1 MLRAF
6 TLALISS
13 FAAVVSASAQ
23 APGADAAAPGD
34 RLAAGKQVYMTVCV
48 ACHQPT
54 GMGLPGVFPPLL
66 RSEYI
71 AESPE
76 RLAALILKGAAG
88 AMTVDGKVY
97 NNIMPG
103 QELML
108 SDQKIADV
116 MSFSR
121 ANFGNAA
128 PPVSPELVAATRKKF
143 ADRKAPWS
151 EAELKAWKDDPAT
164 TAPTTTVPAK

>member
-1 MLRAF
+1 MLRKLIF
-6 TLALISS
+6 SLFSLVVAL
-13 FAAVVSASAQ
+13 VSTHGQ
-23 APGADAAAPGD
+23 APGTDAAAPGD
-34 RLAAGKQVYMTVCV
+34 RMAAGRQVYMTVCV

-76 RLAALILKGAAG
+76 RLAAMILKGVAG

-116 MSFSR
+116 MTFSR

-128 PPVSPELVAATRKKF
+128 PPVSVDLIAATRKKF
-143 ADRKAPWS
+143 ADRKAPWT
-151 EAELKAWKDDPAT
+151 EAELKAWKDDAA
-164 TAPTTTVPAK
+164 TAPAAAEPAK